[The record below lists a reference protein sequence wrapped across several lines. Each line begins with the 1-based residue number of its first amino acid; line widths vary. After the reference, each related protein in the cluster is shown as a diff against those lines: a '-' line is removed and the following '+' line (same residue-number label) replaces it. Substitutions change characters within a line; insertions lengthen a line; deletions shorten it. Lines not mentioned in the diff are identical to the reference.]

1 MDQMNN
7 NDQIEK
13 YLNNELNE
21 ADRIALENQ
30 MKEDNKLQ
38 EAFERRQTAH
48 RILDIAIAQN
58 LKEQLVQLEEESK
71 VVSINRHK
79 SRRFSILQWAA
90 AASVLLVVG
99 FFAFFFQGGQSDPG
113 QLASAYYQMPDVN
126 LQRSGGSTQEDV
138 LSRGL
143 QALENEDYATAAN
156 TLDSIDSGNEYYLV
170 ALYYLAHSHYLQGNY
185 AEAEA
190 EFSRVSEG
198 NDLRYQEDAEWYSL
212 LACLQQDGPCIA
224 KIDEIIQNED
234 HSYHKQAAAI
244 RDSLN

>member
-13 YLNNELNE
+13 YLNNELTE
-21 ADRIALENQ
+21 AERTELENQ
-30 MKEDNKLQ
+30 MQEDDKLK
-38 EAFERRQTAH
+38 EAFDRQQTAH

-71 VVSINRHK
+71 VVSIKRHK

-113 QLASAYYQMPDVN
+113 QLASAYYQMPDLN
-126 LQRSGGSTQEDV
+126 LQRSGGTTQEDV

-143 QALENEDYATAAN
+143 QALENQDYAAAVN

-170 ALYYLAHSHYLQGNY
+170 ALYYLAHSHYLQGNF
-185 AEAEA
+185 AEAEE
-190 EFSRVSEG
+190 EFKRVSEG

-212 LACLQQDGPCIA
+212 LACLQQDGSCTA
-224 KIDEIIQNED
+224 KMDEIIQNED
-234 HSYHKQAAAI
+234 HAYQSQAAAI
-244 RDSLN
+244 RNSIN